1 MRFLDNFIEDRRL
14 AVLQRTSIS
23 ADVSPSDTAAA
34 AISAKSPVLFLCFIY
49 DITVNLDPDTNAEL
63 FADDT
68 ALWRCKPTTPQ
79 TIATPTVEHS
89 LSDTAEPDVTAET
102 ADSTGIPTTSNAVME
117 KKEKEEEKI
126 TEEEEGRGEEGKGDE
141 NQPGSHADRCR
152 SDHRMGADLED
163 VVERGQN
170 QCDGPIQQPRRDQ
183 VGTCSASQ
191 WPEDQSHV

>member
-1 MRFLDNFIEDRRL
+1 MSARSALLLSLMRSLDNFIEDRRL

-79 TIATPTVEHS
+79 TIATPTVERS
-89 LSDTAEPDVTAET
+89 STDTAEPDLTAET
-102 ADSTGIPTTSNAVME
+102 AQYQSTGIPTTSNAVTE
-117 KKEKEEEKI
+117 KKEKE
-126 TEEEEGRGEEGKGDE
+126 
-141 NQPGSHADRCR
+141 
-152 SDHRMGADLED
+152 
-163 VVERGQN
+163 
-170 QCDGPIQQPRRDQ
+170 
-183 VGTCSASQ
+183 
-191 WPEDQSHV
+191 